1 MAGIYRG
8 LPLGKPDAAI
18 GDFGVRTIF
27 DADMRDALL
36 QIRPAIDLREG
47 ASAAGWQLGARLY
60 APDGTPS
67 GRELTLPVEEILAEA
82 YPQRD
87 NVYFALLKSVS
98 PHPKSGAPRI
108 PHSTRWC

>member
-1 MAGIYRG
+1 
-8 LPLGKPDAAI
+8 
-18 GDFGVRTIF
+18 
-27 DADMRDALL
+27 MRDALL

-87 NVYFALLKSVS
+87 NVYFALLEERIT
-98 PHPKSGAPRI
+98 APEKWSAEN
-108 PHSTRWC
+108 PAL

>member
-1 MAGIYRG
+1 MCIRDRA
-8 LPLGKPDAAI
+8 KPDAAI

-47 ASAAGWQLGARLY
+47 VSAAGWQLGARLY

-67 GRELTLPVEEILAEA
+67 GRELTLRCV
-82 YPQRD
+82 
-87 NVYFALLKSVS
+87 
-98 PHPKSGAPRI
+98 
-108 PHSTRWC
+108 